1 MRPIHTF
8 DERLK
13 KTLEGEANGGHAFF
27 DVRVACAR
35 KVKLES
41 VNVVARYEA
50 KVLRIEERCNREMK

>member
-1 MRPIHTF
+1 M
-8 DERLK
+8 